1 MNTFIKGLVT
11 EAGELTFPQ
20 DASIDESNCVLERD
34 GSRRRRLA
42 AKLETN
48 NVDSTF
54 TLNGSF
60 VFTTGR
66 WHNAGGVAGLDF
78 LVVQSGITLHFYNT
92 ASEPYSSKEE
102 SFSVNLNDFNFS
114 GSVGPGL
121 AKVEMDTINGNL
133 IVTSEAIEPFYI
145 TYYPDTNTITTTQI
159 APRVRDFEWL
169 GDTLTYAS
177 ELLDPD
183 TNRQYDT
190 ANAGWTGEKGA
201 AALATY
207 RSFNSTNYP
216 PLTHPWYSGKN
227 TDGNFSEA
235 EWKKYSQDQP

>member
-20 DASIDESNCVLERD
+20 DASIDESNCLLERD

-48 NVDSTF
+48 NVNSSF
-54 TLNGSF
+54 TLNSSF
-60 VFTTGR
+60 VFTTGN

-177 ELLDPD
+177 EKQDPD
-183 TNRQYDT
+183 NNRKYDT
-190 ANAGWTGEKGA
+190 ANAGWTGEKGVL
-201 AALATY
+201 ALEKYTSVEY
-207 RSFNSTNYP
+207 GVTP
-216 PLTHPWYSGKN
+216 PY
-227 TDGNFSEA
+227 A
-235 EWKKYSQDQP
+235 